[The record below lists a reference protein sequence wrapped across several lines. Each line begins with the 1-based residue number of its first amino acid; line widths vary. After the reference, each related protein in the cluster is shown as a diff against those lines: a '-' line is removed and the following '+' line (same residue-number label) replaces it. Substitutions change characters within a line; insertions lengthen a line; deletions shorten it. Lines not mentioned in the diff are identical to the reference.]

1 MRPRVRDLPI
11 STSLRLCFLI
21 HTEKLVIH
29 FLLTSISILHLLKS
43 AAVKPLRRG
52 RTEKSTNHVGGP
64 VAKKSI
70 DVIIRRRWKKKYERL
85 NYITTRLTAL
95 GPTLELSAY
104 WVARRKWH
112 HKMQK
117 SWLCMQTECRWT
129 SITCGCVDSTE
140 VVDFFL
146 QHLIIGRRKLISVYA
161 ELAQSRWWFFT
172 PRYRVALFFLSSR

>member
-11 STSLRLCFLI
+11 STSLRLRFLI

-117 SWLCMQTECRWT
+117 KVNFVCKLNVDEHQSRVVVWT
-129 SITCGCVDSTE
+129 PQKLL
-140 VVDFFL
+140 DFF
-146 QHLIIGRRKLISVYA
+146 YN
-161 ELAQSRWWFFT
+161 T
-172 PRYRVALFFLSSR
+172 